1 MHTFLNRILP
11 YPEPSPDNQITQI
24 YFSLGL
30 GGAHPIQRPCRDIE
44 QITADGTE
52 HSANGLNA
60 YMALAVFDAK
70 LRRRSKTTAVSVR
83 SLWADIDVGKTN
95 SKYSTAVEA
104 LHDLQSF
111 VQNTGFQPGIIVS
124 SGKGLHVYWPFTRN
138 ISASAWQKLAAGFH
152 TLCRNQGLDVDA
164 HRAEDIASVLR
175 IPGTIHQ
182 SSGNLVRVL
191 ADSGITYDPKD
202 FAVKLFSLVPPPS
215 QPVQGIMPK
224 PVQAGTPTMADL
236 MGMGPQPPH
245 ADAEKIARNCPQIL
259 SMGIGLYPQWF
270 AAMSV
275 LRRCTNGLEWAHK
288 LSALD
293 KAGRYDP
300 AATERK
306 FYEANADAPVLC
318 STFAKINPDYC
329 ARCKYRD
336 RVRTPVQ
343 LNKIVPAATP
353 EPEPAVV
360 GPDVPLNLNVHRAYP
375 YIGIT
380 DHRFFVDDRGIGMN
394 KAEKNA
400 DGEWETKTH
409 IVCASQLYFKY
420 GEYVRGDKRP
430 KRSFV
435 FDAVHPNGV
444 TEEVRF
450 IIDEDMSKTGV
461 MRWFNNCKMFS
472 TNPSAYGDKIFMEF
486 MNAYL
491 QSVIHSAPELKSYES
506 FGWDTTSDEMGF
518 VTGDGLITE
527 KGLEQASLSPKL
539 KTAFHNNNSHKG
551 NLEEWKYAPQMYKVL
566 NQPLGQFA
574 VCMSFA
580 APLMRFS
587 PGEAKN
593 CLLSIWS
600 AKSGMGKSR
609 ILSTAASVWGH
620 PVRQFFSK
628 SESSVARQRRLAML
642 NNIPAFMDELTD
654 MNEEDK
660 ARNVFIF
667 LDGKEKNKLRSSGGE
682 FVGTGTWNTCILTT
696 ANKPYRAALTEQFG
710 ETDARHMRIME
721 MECDFSNYDDKPEVR
736 TYINACNRA
745 MEQNYGWAG
754 PEFVYRLMQQSE
766 RLVQLQSSI
775 ENWVVKQG
783 FRSDERYRAYPI
795 ALTLQAGRWA
805 VEYGLLDYDMDALE
819 KWAMTTF
826 LNINRQ
832 ESKDSWTSP
841 SGVLLQYL
849 SQRTHNMLVVKS
861 ENRTS
866 KDKDPGAAHLPDNY
880 VILRPS
886 KEPQLRFEMKER
898 NLIVSKTDFMNW
910 CKRHGYTPIVA
921 LQGLRNEGIHH
932 QPKMSSLTN
941 HISWMPMPA
950 IPTLVFDT
958 DAVRKLGYKPPEV
971 RYE

>member
-1 MHTFLNRILP
+1 MRTFLSRILP
-11 YPEPSPDNQITQI
+11 TQSQTSDPIPSQI

-30 GGAHPIQRPCRDIE
+30 GGQYPIQRPCLSID
-44 QITADGTE
+44 QIVADGTE

-60 YMALAVFDAK
+60 YMALALFNAQQK
-70 LRRRSKTTAVSVR
+70 KRSKATATAVR
-83 SLWADIDVGKTN
+83 SIWADIDVGKQN
-95 SKYSTAVEA
+95 SKYSTAVQA
-104 LHDLQSF
+104 LQDLQSF
-111 VQNTGFQPGIIVS
+111 VQNTGFQPGVIVS

-138 ISASAWQKLAAGFH
+138 VPASAWLKLAAGFH
-152 TLCRNQGLDVDA
+152 TLCRQQGLDVDA
-164 HRAEDIASVLR
+164 HRAEDLASVLR
-175 IPGTIHQ
+175 LPGTTHQ
-182 SSGNLVRVL
+182 STGNLVRVL
-191 ADSGITYDPKD
+191 ADSGISYDPKE
-202 FAVKLFSLVPPPS
+202 FALRLFSLVPPPA
-215 QPVQGIMPK
+215 QTAAQVPVLHAPTVSTQ
-224 PVQAGTPTMADL
+224 PTMAEL
-236 MGMGPQPPH
+236 MGMGPQPPT

-259 SMGIGLYPQWF
+259 SMGIAQYPQWF

-293 KAGRYDP
+293 KSGRYDP
-300 AATERK
+300 ADTERR

-318 STFAKINPDYC
+318 STFAKINAEYC

-336 RVRTPVQ
+336 RVKTPVQ
-343 LNKIVPAATP
+343 LDRIALETIPAAVP
-353 EPEPAVV
+353 
-360 GPDVPLNLNVHRAYP
+360 PDPGMPIDLNVHRTYP
-375 YIGIT
+375 YIKLN
-380 DHRFFVDDRGIGMN
+380 DPRFFVDDRGIGMV
-394 KAEKNA
+394 KAEKND
-400 DGEWETKTH
+400 DGEWQTKTH
-409 IVCASQLYFKY
+409 IICASQLYFKY
-420 GEYVRGDKRP
+420 GEYVQGDKRP

-435 FDAVHPNGV
+435 FDAIHPNGV

-450 IIDEDMSKTGV
+450 IIDEDMSKVGV
-461 MRWFNNCKMFS
+461 MRWFNNAKMFS

-506 FGWDTTSDEMGF
+506 FGWDTTDDGMGF
-518 VTGDGLITE
+518 VTGDGLVTAN
-527 KGLEQASLSPKL
+527 GLEQASLSPKL
-539 KTAFHNNNSHKG
+539 KTAFHNHNSHKG
-551 NLEEWKYAPQMYKVL
+551 TLDEWKYAPQMYKVL

-574 VCMSFA
+574 VCMAFA

-600 AKSGMGKSR
+600 AKSGKGKSR

-620 PVRQFFSK
+620 PVKQFFSK

-667 LDGKEKNKLRSSGGE
+667 LDGKEKNKLRASGGE

-721 MECDFSNYDDKPEVR
+721 MECDFDSYDDKPEVR
-736 TYINACNRA
+736 AYINACNRA

-754 PEFVYRLMQQSE
+754 PEFVYRLLLQSE
-766 RLVQLQSSI
+766 RLIQLQSSI

-819 KWAMTTF
+819 KWALTTF
-826 LNINRQ
+826 LNVNRQ
-832 ESKDSWTSP
+832 ESQDSWTSP

-849 SQRTHNMLVVKS
+849 SQRTHNMLVVKR
-861 ENRTS
+861 ENRTA

-898 NLIVSKTDFMNW
+898 NLIISKTDFMGW
-910 CKRHGYTPIVA
+910 CRRHGYTPTIT

-932 QPKMSSLTN
+932 LPKMASLTN
-941 HISWMPMPA
+941 NISWMPMPA
-950 IPTLVFDT
+950 IPTLVFDA
-958 DAVRKLGYKPPEV
+958 DAVQKLGYKPPEV